1 MKDSRLME
9 VNLNSLNLIRKSVK
23 AVESFKPKTK
33 YDKIR
38 KYHAI
43 VLVQSNIERAKE
55 GKPIDSGLY
64 GKVKELLSHDTRS
77 TITRVRAQGKADSFI
92 SVDGKRKPLEVKT
105 NGGRVENLF
114 TMSERAKATNYIR
127 YTLDFTVKAGK
138 PRKDGTC
145 KPEEHRYFDGVMT
158 VKTFI
163 EILEST
169 KAYKII
175 GHNESDKERAVQS
188 DSKKLYKALLESGAI
203 DYIPDFNYTID
214 DFV

>member
-1 MKDSRLME
+1 MRKGNEMNSKRTLELIKKSIELVNAFE
-9 VNLNSLNLIRKSVK
+9 VKTSYDEKRKTK
-23 AVESFKPKTK
+23 AVE
-33 YDKIR
+33 
-38 KYHAI
+38 
-43 VLVQSNIERAKE
+43 LLQLNIERVKANE
-55 GKPIDSGLY
+55 PIDSGLY
-64 GKVKELLSHDTRS
+64 GKVKELLSHNTRS

-158 VKTFI
+158 VKTFV
-163 EILEST
+163 EILETT

-188 DSKKLYKALLESGAI
+188 DSKKLYKALLESGAV
-203 DYIPDFNYTID
+203 DYVADFNYTIA

>member
-1 MKDSRLME
+1 MNSKRTLELIKKSIELVNAFE
-9 VNLNSLNLIRKSVK
+9 VKTSYDEKRKTK
-23 AVESFKPKTK
+23 AVE
-33 YDKIR
+33 
-38 KYHAI
+38 
-43 VLVQSNIERAKE
+43 LLQLNIERVKANE
-55 GKPIDSGLY
+55 PIDSGLY
-64 GKVKELLSHDTRS
+64 GKVKELLSHNTRS

-158 VKTFI
+158 VKTFV
-163 EILEST
+163 EILETT

-188 DSKKLYKALLESGAI
+188 DSKKLYKALLESGAV
-203 DYIPDFNYTID
+203 DYVADFNYTIA

>member
-1 MKDSRLME
+1 MNSKRTLELIKKSIELVNAFE
-9 VNLNSLNLIRKSVK
+9 VRTSYDEKRKTK
-23 AVESFKPKTK
+23 AVE
-33 YDKIR
+33 
-38 KYHAI
+38 
-43 VLVQSNIERAKE
+43 LLQLNIERVKANE
-55 GKPIDSGLY
+55 PIDSGLY
-64 GKVKELLSHDTRS
+64 GKIKELLSHSERS
-77 TITRVRAQGKADSFI
+77 TITRVRPQGKSDSFI

-114 TMSERAKATNYIR
+114 KMSERAKATNYIR
-127 YTLDFTVKAGK
+127 YTLDFTIKAGK

-163 EILEST
+163 EILETT

-188 DSKKLYKALLESGAI
+188 DSKKLYKALLESGAV
-203 DYIPDFNYTID
+203 DYIADFNYTID

>member
-1 MKDSRLME
+1 MNSKRTLELIKKSIEIVNTFE
-9 VNLNSLNLIRKSVK
+9 VKTSYDEKRK
-23 AVESFKPKTK
+23 AQ
-33 YDKIR
+33 
-38 KYHAI
+38 AI
-43 VLVQSNIERAKE
+43 ELLQVNIKRAKANE
-55 GKPIDSGLY
+55 PIDSGLY
-64 GKVKELLSHDTRS
+64 GKIKELLSHNTKS

-92 SVDGKRKPLEVKT
+92 NVDGKRKPLEVKT

-138 PRKDGTC
+138 PRKDGSC

-158 VKTFI
+158 VKTFV
-163 EILEST
+163 EILETT

-188 DSKKLYKALLESGAI
+188 DSKKLYKALLESGAV
-203 DYIPDFNYTID
+203 DYVADFNYTIA